1 VPETVLKIEDLSVE
15 YGKVRAVQGISL
27 EARAGQIVALLGPNG
42 AGKSSTLRAISG
54 LAPIAGGRIHA
65 SHGEITKASPDKIVA
80 GGIAHVPEGREV
92 FTALTVRENLELG
105 ATTFKGPS
113 QLDFVH
119 DLFPRLVERTSQK
132 AGTLSGGEQQM
143 LAIGRA
149 LMSKPSVLLLD
160 EPSMGLAPI
169 VVLEL
174 LERLRQIAAGGLS
187 ILLIEQN
194 AAVSLPLASHVYV
207 MATGLMRAS
216 GPPADFAD
224 SDALAAAYLT

>member
-1 VPETVLKIEDLSVE
+1 M
-15 YGKVRAVQGISL
+15 
-27 EARAGQIVALLGPNG
+27 EARLGQIVALLGPNG

-54 LAPIAGGRIHA
+54 LAPVAGGAIRTPA
-65 SHGEITKASPDKIVA
+65 GEITRWRPDRIVA
-80 GGIAHVPEGREV
+80 GGVAHVPEGREV
-92 FTALTVRENLELG
+92 FMALTVRENLELG
-105 ATTFKGPS
+105 ATTYRGPS
-113 QLDFVH
+113 QLDVVH
-119 DLFPRLVERTSQK
+119 DLFPRLVERTNQK

-174 LERLRQIAAGGLS
+174 LERLKQIASEGLS
-187 ILLIEQN
+187 IVLIEQN
-194 AAVSLPLASHVYV
+194 AAVSLPLASYVYV
-207 MATGLMRAS
+207 MASGVLRAS
-216 GPPADFAD
+216 GPPTDFAD